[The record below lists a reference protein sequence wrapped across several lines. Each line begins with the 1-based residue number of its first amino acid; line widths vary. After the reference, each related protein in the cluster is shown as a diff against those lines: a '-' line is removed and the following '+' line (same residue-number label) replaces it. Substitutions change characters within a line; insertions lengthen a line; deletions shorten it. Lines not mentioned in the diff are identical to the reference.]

1 MPAFFQT
8 LFGVPAVAL
17 NFAKEGIVHHHARAT
32 GLVMLQLHK
41 LTIAKFLLP
50 FGEVFWDDV
59 GVNVNGEKILRRKH
73 ATKVHRFP
81 EMRDSVVFSLLNQ
94 RSMSGAKQRNVDLF
108 GATSI
113 VVANMIGT
121 GVFTSLGYQLFEIQ
135 SGFGIVMIWLVGGLL
150 AFCGAFC
157 YAELATRLPEDG
169 GEYYFL
175 SKIYHPALG
184 FVAGFVSSTVGFAA
198 PIVGA
203 SIALGAYVH
212 GVWSGVNETALAMGV
227 ITLISAIHWW
237 NARLGIDFQKGSTVL
252 KVSMIVLFI
261 GAGFALGTEPVNFLP
276 SAQGWKEIFGDASAS
291 AESSGFMGLGS
302 LVAPA
307 FATSLIWV
315 SFAYSGWNA
324 STYIAGSIEN
334 PNRNL
339 SRSILLGTLTV
350 TGLYVLLNM
359 VLMKSTAVHNL
370 VGVKEVGLVAAEAL
384 LGTNIGKLMG
394 GIISLLLV
402 STISSM
408 VFTGPRVL
416 AKMFETIPSMQ
427 GLSKREADGNPRR
440 SIVVQWVVSL
450 MLLFVM
456 DFPQLIYY
464 IAFTLSLFTMLTV
477 LGMIILRFREG
488 KPEGY
493 RAWGYP
499 VTPILF
505 LITTGAVALFFVQD
519 KPTESLYGLSTA
531 AVGFVFYFL
540 SKRT

>member
-1 MPAFFQT
+1 MSAFFES
-8 LFGVPAVAL
+8 LRRIPAVTF
-17 NFAKEGIVHHHARAT
+17 NFSEEGIVHHHARAA
-32 GLVMLQLHK
+32 GLVVLQLHK
-41 LTIAKFLLP
+41 LAIAKFLLP
-50 FGEVFWDDV
+50 FGQVFGNDV
-59 GVNVNGEKILRRKH
+59 GVDVDREKILGRKH

-81 EMRDSVVFSLLNQ
+81 EMTDSVVFSLLYKHP
-94 RSMSGAKQRNVDLF
+94 MSGSKQRNVDLF

-121 GVFTSLGYQLFEIQ
+121 GVFTSLGYQLFDIQ

-150 AFCGAFC
+150 ALCGAFC

-198 PIVGA
+198 PIAGA

-212 GVWSGVNETALAMGV
+212 GVWPGVNETALAIII
-227 ITLISAIHWW
+227 ITLISIIHWW

-252 KVSMIVLFI
+252 KVSMILLFI
-261 GAGFALGTEPVNFLP
+261 GAGFAIGQQPVDFLP
-276 SAQGWKEIFGDASAS
+276 SAQSWKEIFGVGKAASD
-291 AESSGFMGLGS
+291 GWLGLGN
-302 LVAPA
+302 LITPA

-339 SRSILLGTLTV
+339 SRSILMGTLTV

-384 LGTNIGKLMG
+384 LGSNIGKLMG

-440 SIVVQWVVSL
+440 AIVVQWVVSL
-450 MLLFVM
+450 ILLFVM

-477 LGMIILRFREG
+477 LGMMILRFREG
-488 KPEGY
+488 KPDGY

-505 LITTGAVALFFVQD
+505 LLTTGAVAMFFVND

-531 AVGFVFYFL
+531 AVGFVFYLL
-540 SKRT
+540 SKRK

>member
-1 MPAFFQT
+1 MSAFFES
-8 LFGVPAVAL
+8 LRRIPAVAF
-17 NFAKEGIVHHHARAT
+17 NFSEEGIVHHHARAA
-32 GLVMLQLHK
+32 GLVVLQLHK
-41 LTIAKFLLP
+41 LAIAKFLLP
-50 FGEVFWDDV
+50 FGQVFGNDV
-59 GVNVNGEKILRRKH
+59 GVDVDREKILGRKH

-81 EMRDSVVFSLLNQ
+81 EMTDSVVFSLLYKHP
-94 RSMSGAKQRNVDLF
+94 MSGSKQRNVDLF

-121 GVFTSLGYQLFEIQ
+121 GVFTSLGYQLFDIQ

-150 AFCGAFC
+150 ALCGAFC

-198 PIVGA
+198 PIAGA

-212 GVWSGVNETALAMGV
+212 GVWPGVNETALAIII
-227 ITLISAIHWW
+227 ITLISIIHWW

-252 KVSMIVLFI
+252 KVSMILLFI
-261 GAGFALGTEPVNFLP
+261 GAGFAIGQQPVDFLP
-276 SAQGWKEIFGDASAS
+276 SAQSWKEIFGDGKAASD
-291 AESSGFMGLGS
+291 GWLGLGN
-302 LVAPA
+302 LITPA

-339 SRSILLGTLTV
+339 SRSILMGTLTV

-384 LGTNIGKLMG
+384 LGSNIGKLMG

-440 SIVVQWVVSL
+440 AIVVQWVVSL
-450 MLLFVM
+450 ILLFVM

-477 LGMIILRFREG
+477 LGMMILRFREG
-488 KPEGY
+488 KPDGY

-505 LITTGAVALFFVQD
+505 LLTTGAVAMFFVND

-531 AVGFVFYFL
+531 AVGFVFYLL
-540 SKRT
+540 SKRK

>member
-1 MPAFFQT
+1 MSAFFES
-8 LFGVPAVAL
+8 LRRIPAVTF
-17 NFAKEGIVHHHARAT
+17 NFSEEGIVHHHARAA
-32 GLVMLQLHK
+32 GLVVLQLHK
-41 LTIAKFLLP
+41 LAIAKFLLP
-50 FGEVFWDDV
+50 FGQVFGNDV
-59 GVNVNGEKILRRKH
+59 GVDVDREKILGRKH

-81 EMRDSVVFSLLNQ
+81 EMTDSVVFSLLYKHP
-94 RSMSGAKQRNVDLF
+94 MSGSKQRNVDLF

-121 GVFTSLGYQLFEIQ
+121 GVFTSLGYQLFDIQ

-150 AFCGAFC
+150 ALCGAFC

-198 PIVGA
+198 PIAGA

-212 GVWSGVNETALAMGV
+212 GVWPGVNETALAIII
-227 ITLISAIHWW
+227 ITLISIIHWW

-252 KVSMIVLFI
+252 KVSMILLFI
-261 GAGFALGTEPVNFLP
+261 GAGFAIGQQPVDFLP
-276 SAQGWKEIFGDASAS
+276 SAQSWKEIFGDGKATSD
-291 AESSGFMGLGS
+291 GWLGLGN
-302 LVAPA
+302 LITPA

-339 SRSILLGTLTV
+339 SRSILMGTLTV

-384 LGTNIGKLMG
+384 LGSNIGKLMG

-440 SIVVQWVVSL
+440 AIVVQWVVSL
-450 MLLFVM
+450 ILLFVM

-477 LGMIILRFREG
+477 LGMMILRFREG
-488 KPEGY
+488 KPDGY

-505 LITTGAVALFFVQD
+505 LLTTGAVAMFFVND

-531 AVGFVFYFL
+531 AVGFVFYLL
-540 SKRT
+540 SKRK

>member
-1 MPAFFQT
+1 
-8 LFGVPAVAL
+8 
-17 NFAKEGIVHHHARAT
+17 
-32 GLVMLQLHK
+32 
-41 LTIAKFLLP
+41 
-50 FGEVFWDDV
+50 
-59 GVNVNGEKILRRKH
+59 
-73 ATKVHRFP
+73 
-81 EMRDSVVFSLLNQ
+81 MRDSVVFSFLYQ
-94 RSMSGAKQRNVDLF
+94 QSMSGSKQRNVDLF

-150 AFCGAFC
+150 ALCGAFC

-198 PIVGA
+198 PIAGA

-212 GVWSGVNETALAMGV
+212 GVWPGVNETALAIII
-227 ITLISAIHWW
+227 ITLISTIHWW

-252 KVSMIVLFI
+252 KVSMILLFI
-261 GAGFALGTEPVNFLP
+261 GAGFAMGTEPVNFLP
-276 SAQGWKEIFGDASAS
+276 SAQSWKEIFGGIASGDGSAAAS
-291 AESSGFMGLGS
+291 SSGFLGLGS
-302 LVAPA
+302 LVTPA

-384 LGTNIGKLMG
+384 LGSNIGKLMG

-440 SIVVQWVVSL
+440 AIVIQWVVSL
-450 MLLFVM
+450 VLLFVM

-464 IAFTLSLFTMLTV
+464 IAFTLSLFTMFTV
-477 LGMIILRFREG
+477 LGMMILRFREG

-493 RAWGYP
+493 KAWGYP

-505 LITTGAVALFFVQD
+505 LITTGAVALFFIQD

-531 AVGFVFYFL
+531 AIGFLFYFL
-540 SKRT
+540 SKRQ

>member
-1 MPAFFQT
+1 MT
-8 LFGVPAVAL
+8 V
-17 NFAKEGIVHHHARAT
+17 
-32 GLVMLQLHK
+32 
-41 LTIAKFLLP
+41 
-50 FGEVFWDDV
+50 
-59 GVNVNGEKILRRKH
+59 
-73 ATKVHRFP
+73 
-81 EMRDSVVFSLLNQ
+81 SVVFSLLYTH
-94 RSMSGAKQRNVDLF
+94 SMSGSKQRNVDLF

-121 GVFTSLGYQLFEIQ
+121 GVFTSLGYQLFDIQ

-150 AFCGAFC
+150 ALCGAFC

-184 FVAGFVSSTVGFAA
+184 FVAGFVRSTVGFAA
-198 PIVGA
+198 PIAGA

-212 GVWSGVNETALAMGV
+212 GVWPGVNETALAIII
-227 ITLISAIHWW
+227 ITLISIIHWW

-252 KVSMIVLFI
+252 KVSMILLFI
-261 GAGFALGTEPVNFLP
+261 GAGFAIGQQPVDFLP
-276 SAQGWKEIFGDASAS
+276 SAQSWKEIFGDGTAASD
-291 AESSGFMGLGS
+291 GWLGLGS
-302 LVAPA
+302 LITPA

-339 SRSILLGTLTV
+339 SRSILMGTLTV

-384 LGTNIGKLMG
+384 LGSNIGKLMG

-440 SIVVQWVVSL
+440 AIVVQWVVSL
-450 MLLFVM
+450 ILLFVM

-477 LGMIILRFREG
+477 LGMMILRFREG
-488 KPEGY
+488 KPDGY

-499 VTPILF
+499 VTPVLF
-505 LITTGAVALFFVQD
+505 LLTTGAVAMFFIKD

-531 AVGFVFYFL
+531 AVGFVFYLF
-540 SKRT
+540 SKRK

>member
-1 MPAFFQT
+1 M
-8 LFGVPAVAL
+8 
-17 NFAKEGIVHHHARAT
+17 N
-32 GLVMLQLHK
+32 
-41 LTIAKFLLP
+41 
-50 FGEVFWDDV
+50 
-59 GVNVNGEKILRRKH
+59 
-73 ATKVHRFP
+73 
-81 EMRDSVVFSLLNQ
+81 SLK
-94 RSMSGAKQRNVDLF
+94 SRNVDLF
-108 GATSI
+108 GAMSI
-113 VVANMIGT
+113 VIANMIGT
-121 GVFTSLGYQLFEIQ
+121 GVFTSLGYQLFDIQ
-135 SGFGIVMIWLVGGLL
+135 SGFGIVMIWLFGGLL
-150 AFCGAFC
+150 ALCGAFC

-198 PIVGA
+198 PIAGA

-212 GVWSGVNETALAMGV
+212 GVWPGVNEMALAVVV
-227 ITLISAIHWW
+227 IVLISAIHWW

-252 KVSMIVLFI
+252 KVTMILLFI
-261 GAGFALGTEPVNFLP
+261 GAGFALGNHPVNFMP
-276 SAQGWKEIFGDASAS
+276 SAQSFKELFGS
-291 AESSGFMGLGS
+291 GS
-302 LVAPA
+302 LISPA

-339 SRSILLGTLTV
+339 SRSILMGTLVV
-350 TGLYVLLNM
+350 TFLYVLLNM
-359 VLMKSTAVHNL
+359 VLMKSTAVTNL
-370 VGVKEVGLVAAEAL
+370 MGVKEVGLVAAEAL
-384 LGTNIGKLMG
+384 LGTKIGQLMG

-416 AKMFETIPSMQ
+416 AKMFETIPSMS
-427 GLSKREADGNPRR
+427 GISKREADGNPRR
-440 SIVVQWVVSL
+440 AILVQLVVSL
-450 MLLFVM
+450 ILLFVM

-477 LGMIILRFREG
+477 LGMMILRFKEG
-488 KPEGY
+488 KPDGY

-505 LITTGAVALFFVQD
+505 LLTTGSVAVFFVQD

-531 AVGFVFYFL
+531 AVGWIFYQL
-540 SKRT
+540 SKKK